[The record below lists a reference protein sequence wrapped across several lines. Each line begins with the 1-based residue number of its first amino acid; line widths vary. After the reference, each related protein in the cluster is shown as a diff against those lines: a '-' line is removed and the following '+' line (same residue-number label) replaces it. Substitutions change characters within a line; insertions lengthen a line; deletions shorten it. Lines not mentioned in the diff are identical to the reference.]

1 MWWETDRRE
10 LVLAQLLCLDAT
22 GDVPR
27 LSKCHEMAG
36 LQEWQ
41 HPNQVGLLYIFQVL
55 LRLSVLM
62 TACYR

>member
-1 MWWETDRRE
+1 

-22 GDVPR
+22 GDTPR

-41 HPNQVGLLYIFQVL
+41 HPSQVL
-55 LRLSVLM
+55 KNSPQV
-62 TACYR
+62 TSIYQ